1 MVKHLF
7 SRTAVFAVVAS
18 AVLLG
23 GLPAQAAT
31 APAAVSYGSDRDDD
45 GFVDWVE
52 QFWFGDKD
60 KDDDDDPWWKR

>member
-1 MVKHLF
+1 MQENCPMPPPDHSV
-7 SRTAVFAVVAS
+7 
-18 AVLLG
+18 
-23 GLPAQAAT
+23 